1 MLESSQP
8 VPRGSERHHGGRK
21 TPMSGGHRRPMLWM
35 AAIAL
40 ALIGLASVA
49 ASARAGSYI
58 VAQCAPGVV
67 TGAPDARFAATTSHF
82 ASFADC
88 SPSAPGLEVNYN
100 LGPGETGTQQG
111 AYGAWEWL
119 APPGTYITGGST
131 FSRLAT
137 QNGIHGFLAVT
148 PDSGPSVSY
157 ENQNDD
163 QGHASGIPAGNW
175 RYLVLRLQCTVP
187 SEGGRC
193 AGAGSPHAYVK
204 QVFIQ
209 LTDVAP
215 PSVSIGGSLLSGNVL
230 RGPQTLQVSAADQGA
245 GLRSIHVLV
254 NGKEATGDDL
264 SAACNPLPGNL
275 TARMAPCPPSFA
287 KTYTLETAS
296 GPFQDGTNSISVCV
310 SDYAQTG
317 TPNSACESREV
328 TVDNL
333 CPGSSIGG
341 GTNLTAGFGNGSP
354 ERTLSYRK
362 RALIRGRL
370 HDANGNPIAGAQ
382 VCIEGHTSFPAPT
395 DLPARP
401 YHLIGTTETNEN
413 GGWTYKLQH
422 GPSRVIRIAYR
433 AGSFQTVAD
442 LALNMRARSTLHL
455 SRHRTCFHRRIYFS
469 GGVSGPGAAG
479 RVVVVRGE
487 VPGSNRIFLVRRA
500 HTDPLGHWRVAYAF
514 GKVERLTR
522 FVFWAVVP
530 AQEGFAF
537 VRGRSVPRYIRVRP
551 SQCRGRSHHHHH
563 HHHHHRGRG
572 HHHHGHRR
580 HHNHRRPQGKR

>member
-1 MLESSQP
+1 MPCL
-8 VPRGSERHHGGRK
+8 VTIAAALYALVL
-21 TPMSGGHRRPMLWM
+21 TPTP
-35 AAIAL
+35 AN
-40 ALIGLASVA
+40 
-49 ASARAGSYI
+49 AGSYI
-58 VAQCAPGVV
+58 VAQCAPGVFI
-67 TGAPDARFAATTSHF
+67 GAPDVRYATTTSHF

-88 SPSAPGLEVNYN
+88 APSAPGLEINYN

-111 AYGAWEWL
+111 AYGAWEWQ
-119 APPGTYITGGST
+119 APSGTYITGGST

-148 PDSGPSVSY
+148 PDGGPSVSY

-163 QGHASGIPAGNW
+163 QGHAAGIPAGNW
-175 RYLVLRLQCTVP
+175 RYLVLRLQCTIP
-187 SEGGRC
+187 NEGGRC
-193 AGAGSPHAYVK
+193 VGAGSPHAYVK
-204 QVFIQ
+204 QVYIQ

-215 PSVSIGGSLLSGNVL
+215 PSVSIGGSLFSGNVL
-230 RGPQTLQVSAADQGA
+230 RGPQTLQVAASDQGA

-264 SAACNPLPGNL
+264 SAACNPLPGNI

-296 GPFQDGTNSISVCV
+296 GPFRDGTNSISVCV

-341 GTNLTAGFGNGSP
+341 GANLTAGFGNGSS
-354 ERTLSYRK
+354 ERTLAFRK

-370 HDANGNPIAGAQ
+370 RDGNGNPVAGAQ
-382 VCIEGHTSFPAPT
+382 VCIEGHT
-395 DLPARP
+395 DLPDRP

-413 GGWTYKLQH
+413 GGWTYKLRH

-433 AGSFQTVAD
+433 AGSFQTVTD
-442 LALNMRARSTLHL
+442 LTLHMQARSTLHL

-487 VPGSNRIFLVRRA
+487 IPGSKRIFLIRRA
-500 HTDPLGHWRVAYAF
+500 HTDPLGHWRVGYAF
-514 GKVERLTR
+514 AKVERLTR

-530 AQEGFAF
+530 QQEGFAF
-537 VRGRSVPRYIRVRP
+537 VRGRSVVRYIRVRP
-551 SQCRGRSHHHHH
+551 TVCRGGSRHHRHHRHRHHGHHHHH
-563 HHHHHRGRG
+563 HHHHHHPS
-572 HHHHGHRR
+572 HHR
-580 HHNHRRPQGKR
+580 HHNHRRP

>member
-8 VPRGSERHHGGRK
+8 APRGSERRQRGRK
-21 TPMSGGHRRPMLWM
+21 TPMSGGRRRPMLWM

-40 ALIGLASVA
+40 AVVGLGSIA

-187 SEGGRC
+187 NEGGRC
-193 AGAGSPHAYVK
+193 VGAGSPHAYVK

-245 GLRSIHVLV
+245 GLQSIHVLV

-275 TARMAPCPPSFA
+275 TTRMDPCPPSFA

-296 GPFQDGTNSISVCV
+296 GPFRDGTNSISVCV

-341 GTNLTAGFGNGSP
+341 GSNLTAGFGNGSP

-370 HDANGNPIAGAQ
+370 RDANGNPIAGAQ
-382 VCIEGHTSFPAPT
+382 VCIEGHTNFPAPT
-395 DLPARP
+395 DLPPRP

-413 GGWTYKLQH
+413 GGWTYKLRH
-422 GPSRVIRIAYR
+422 GPSRAIRIAYR

-442 LALNMRARSTLHL
+442 LTLNMRARSTLHL

-487 VPGSNRIFLVRRA
+487 VPGSKRIFLVRRA

-514 GKVERLTR
+514 GKVELLTR

-537 VRGRSVPRYIRVRP
+537 VRGKSVPRYIRVRP
-551 SQCRGRSHHHHH
+551 SLCRGRSHHHHH
-563 HHHHHRGRG
+563 HGPGHHHR
-572 HHHHGHRR
+572 GHRR
-580 HHNHRRPQGKR
+580 HHNHRRPQGRR